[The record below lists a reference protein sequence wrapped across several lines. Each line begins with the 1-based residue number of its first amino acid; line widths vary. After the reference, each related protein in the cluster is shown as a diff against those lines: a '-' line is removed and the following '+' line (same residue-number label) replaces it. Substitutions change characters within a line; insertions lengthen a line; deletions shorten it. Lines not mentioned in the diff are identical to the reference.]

1 MRDIFQGL
9 NPRQLE
15 AVTYGEGPLLVLAG
29 AGSGKTR
36 VLTYRV
42 AYLVDQGVGPDR
54 ILAITFTNKAAEEM
68 KSRLAALLGW
78 RIRNLWVSTF
88 HAACAR
94 ILRRDAAHLGYT
106 SHFSVYDD
114 ADQQT
119 LIKSCLKELELDDK
133 KYPPRGIA
141 AAISR
146 AKNELLDP
154 DEFYDQAENFF
165 QGQVARVYRIY
176 QKRLRQQNA
185 MDFDDLLVQTVR
197 LFQEHPEVLDYYQD
211 KFMYLL
217 IDEYQDTN
225 QAQYQ
230 LSRLLAQARR
240 NICAVGDP
248 DQSIYGW
255 RGADITNILAFEEDY
270 PDAKVVLLEENYR
283 STQNILEAANF
294 LIRQNRERKEKN
306 LWTRNPRGDLVTVYP
321 AANEHDE
328 AEFVAQTALEICR
341 TEGRKLADCAVFYR
355 THAQSRVL
363 EEVLMHLGVPYQ
375 IVGGLKF
382 YERKE
387 IKDLVAY
394 LRLIVNPA
402 DNLSLSRIINVPRR
416 GIGSVTW
423 ARVQAYAA
431 QQGVSIY
438 EVISRPDWLRPL
450 AGRTAVKI
458 EEFVTLVEGW
468 RGRYQRLTV
477 AEVVE
482 AVLAQSGYLRELEA
496 EKTVEAQTR
505 IENLKEF
512 ISVAQEFD
520 LKAAQGETAAEP
532 TLEGFLSQV
541 SLTTDLD
548 TMVERE
554 NAITLMTL
562 HAAKGLEFPLVFLI
576 GMEEG
581 VFPHNRALDEPHE
594 LEEERRLCYV
604 GMTRAKEKLFLTFA
618 CQRTL
623 YGETVYN
630 PPSRFLEEIPRH
642 LVRLMGEEEE
652 HGKQSGG
659 EAGEGVSLGSGL
671 AACPF
676 NAGDRVHHPKFGDGV
691 VLEIG
696 GRKEDPEI
704 KVTFATHGVRNLLL
718 RYAPLKRI

>member
-1 MRDIFQGL
+1 MRDIFQRL

-94 ILRRDAAHLGYT
+94 ILRRDAAHFGYT

-321 AANEHDE
+321 AANEHGE

-450 AGRTAVKI
+450 AGRTAAKI

-642 LVRLMGEEEE
+642 LVRLIGEEEE

-676 NAGDRVHHPKFGDGV
+676 SAGDWVHHPKFGDGV

>member
-450 AGRTAVKI
+450 AGRTAAKI

-520 LKAAQGETAAEP
+520 LKAVQGETAAEP

-659 EAGEGVSLGSGL
+659 EVGEGVSLGSDL
-671 AACPF
+671 AACSF
-676 NAGDRVHHPKFGDGV
+676 SAGDRVHHPKFGDGV